1 MAPKC
6 KDADAFEIPSNKKAK
21 SMGPKDCSVKVQ
33 EGQTVTAG
41 GAGGRT
47 PYHRCDADL
56 IGSQR
61 TNIKG
66 LWRRVPPEK
75 SLWG

>member
-1 MAPKC
+1 MKCLQIKKQRAWAPKT
-6 KDADAFEIPSNKKAK
+6 AELR
-21 SMGPKDCSVKVQ
+21 VQ

-47 PYHRCDADL
+47 PYHPYGADL

-61 TNIKG
+61 TNIKE

>member
-1 MAPKC
+1 MCLKYLQIKKQRAWAPKT
-6 KDADAFEIPSNKKAK
+6 A
-21 SMGPKDCSVKVQ
+21 VLKVQ

-41 GAGGRT
+41 RAGGRT
-47 PYHRCDADL
+47 PYHPYDADL
-56 IGSQR
+56 IGNQR
-61 TNIKG
+61 TNIKE